1 MTVLAGGHFSTR
13 SHRLWLL
20 PSFFS
25 AQSFKGG
32 EEKKKRPQ
40 CFERTKTSGCTLANH
55 VISWRIYPKKA
66 WSHAH
71 PAAAFHCFLHHPPPA
86 SPYNNTRR
94 LFSDFPDSLAG
105 MQHLVVNGNSSPRSP
120 PSLVE
125 ILPAQINTASLV
137 SCSSD

>member
-1 MTVLAGGHFSTR
+1 MTVLPGGHFQ
-13 SHRLWLL
+13 HGHIDFGFL
-20 PSFFS
+20 PLFFPPRVL
-25 AQSFKGG
+25 K

-55 VISWRIYPKKA
+55 VISWHIYPKKA

-94 LFSDFPDSLAG
+94 LFSDFPDSFAG
-105 MQHLVVNGNSSPRSP
+105 MQHLVVNGNSPPTP